1 MLRALV
7 DTDSEFNAGKGQS
20 IQSGFYRA
28 RRVVLAID
36 RLSNA
41 LNQNRSVPLKLDY
54 ELNVLRQDVAA
65 VGNFEG
71 PRFAEHLRAL
81 RGKL

>member
-7 DTDSEFNAGKGQS
+7 ETDSEFNIGKGQS
-20 IQSGFYRA
+20 PLSGFYRA
-28 RRVVLAID
+28 RRLVLAID
-36 RLSNA
+36 RLSHA
-41 LNQNRSVPLKLDY
+41 LNQNRSVPLKLDN
-54 ELNVLRQDVAA
+54 ELNVLRQDVGD